1 MTTLYNKS
9 IADHTTIKDIK
20 NDLLSEQL
28 ASFGFHIGS
37 ELSIISKLPFNG
49 AITCEGNNTRI
60 ALRAED
66 AASIIV
72 VD

>member
-1 MTTLYNKS
+1 MTTLKDVS
-9 IADHTTIKDIK
+9 ISKETKIKEIKDELITA
-20 NDLLSEQL
+20 QL

-37 ELSIISKLPFNG
+37 TLNVVSKLPFNG

-66 AASIIV
+66 AANIV
-72 VD
+72 VMD